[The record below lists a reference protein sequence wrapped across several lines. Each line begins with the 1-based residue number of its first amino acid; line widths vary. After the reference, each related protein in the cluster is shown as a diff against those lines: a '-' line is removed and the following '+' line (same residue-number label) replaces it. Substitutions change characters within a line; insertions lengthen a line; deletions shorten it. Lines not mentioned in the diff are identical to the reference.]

1 MERVRRFGPATHGG
15 CPEQSKFALVFLL
28 AFV

>member
-15 CPEQSKFALVFLL
+15 CAGQSKLALVFLL